1 MSMGA
6 LEGWKLGWIGAG
18 RMGTP
23 LCRRLLDAGATL
35 FVTDTDPARVAHL
48 ATEGA
53 RPAATAAALAEE
65 SNIILSMVPNDM
77 ALLSVVTG
85 PGGVAEEIRPGQVF
99 IDLSTVSPD
108 TSSHVAEAMAARG
121 ADYLRCPVSG
131 STSTAEAGALTIFA
145 SGPEG
150 TLDRCAPLLGVLGK
164 ETLRCGATEE
174 ARAVKLMVNMI
185 VAVTPAIIGE
195 ALAFGGRLGLDWTQ
209 MIDALS
215 RSVVASPLLGYKAEM
230 LKARDWTPAA
240 DVDLVAKDLD
250 LALAVGQREGAPMPI
265 SALARQLAAAY
276 QASGEGG
283 LDFFR
288 VATWPERLLAP
299 NPR

>member
-1 MSMGA
+1 MAA
-6 LEGWKLGWIGAG
+6 LQGWKLGWIGVG

-35 FVTDTDPARVAHL
+35 WVTDTDPARVAPL
-48 ATEGA
+48 AAEGA

-65 SNIILSMVPNDM
+65 ADIILSMVPNDA
-77 ALLSVVTG
+77 ALLAVTTG
-85 PGGVAEEIRPGQVF
+85 PGGAAEEIHPGQIF
-99 IDLSTVSPD
+99 IDLSTVSPA
-108 TSSHVAEAMAARG
+108 TSAQVAEAMASRG

-131 STSTAEAGALTIFA
+131 STSTAAAGALTIFA
-145 SGPEG
+145 SGPDAA
-150 TLDRCAPLLGVLGK
+150 LDRCAPLLGVLGK
-164 ETLRCGATEE
+164 ETLRCGASEE
-174 ARAVKLMVNMI
+174 ARAVKLMVNMV
-185 VAVTPAIIGE
+185 VALTPAVIGE
-195 ALAFGGRLGLDWTQ
+195 ALAFGGRLGLDWDQ
-209 MIDALS
+209 MIDALAS
-215 RSVVASPLLGYKAEM
+215 SVVGSPLLAYKTDM

-250 LALAVGQREGAPMPI
+250 LALAVGQREGVPMLL
-265 SALARQLAAAY
+265 SALARQFAAAY

-299 NPR
+299 NPK

>member
-1 MSMGA
+1 MST
-6 LEGWKLGWIGAG
+6 LQGWRIGWIGIG

-35 FVTDTDPARVAHL
+35 SVTDTDPARIAPM
-48 ATEGA
+48 AEAGA
-53 RPAATAAALAEE
+53 RPNATAAAMAEE
-65 SNIILSMVPNDM
+65 TDILLSMVPNDA
-77 ALLSVVTG
+77 ALLAVTLG
-85 PGGVAEEIRPGQVF
+85 PGGVAEAIRPGQVF
-99 IDLSTVSPD
+99 IDLSTVSPA
-108 TSSHVAEAMAARG
+108 TSARVAEALAARG

-131 STSTAEAGALTIFA
+131 STATAAAGALTIFA
-145 SGPEG
+145 SGPDAA
-150 TLDRCAPLLGVLGK
+150 LDRCAPLLGVLGK
-164 ETLRCGATEE
+164 ETLRCGAAEE
-174 ARAVKLMVNMI
+174 ARAVKLMVNMV
-185 VAVTPAIIGE
+185 VALTPAVIGE
-195 ALAFGGRLGLDWTQ
+195 ALAFGSRLGLDWEG

-215 RSVVASPLLGYKAEM
+215 HSVVASPLLAYKAEM

-250 LALAVGQREGAPMPI
+250 LALAVGQREGAPMPL
-265 SALARQLAAAY
+265 SALARQFAAAY

>member
-1 MSMGA
+1 MGV
-6 LEGWKLGWIGAG
+6 LQGWKLGWIGVG

-35 FVTDTDPARVAHL
+35 SVTDIDPARIAHL
-48 ATEGA
+48 AAEGA
-53 RPAATAAALAEE
+53 HPHATGAALAEE
-65 SNIILSMVPNDM
+65 ADILFSMVPNDA
-77 ALLSVVTG
+77 ALLAIVIG
-85 PGGVAEEIRPGQVF
+85 PGGVAETLRPGQVF
-99 IDLSTVSPD
+99 IDLSTVSPA
-108 TSSHVAEAMAARG
+108 TSARVAEAMAERG

-131 STSTAEAGALTIFA
+131 STASAAAGALTIFA
-145 SGPEG
+145 SGPAAV
-150 TLDRCAPLLGVLGK
+150 LDRCEPVLGVLGK
-164 ETLRCGATEE
+164 ETLRCGEAEE
-174 ARAVKLMVNMI
+174 ARAVKLMVNMV
-185 VAVTPAIIGE
+185 VALTPAVIGE
-195 ALAFGGRLGLDWTQ
+195 ALAFGGRLGLEWDS

-215 RSVVASPLLGYKAEM
+215 RSVVASPLLAYKAEM

-240 DVDLVAKDLD
+240 DVDLVAKDMD
-250 LALAVGQREGAPMPI
+250 LALAVGQREGVPMPL
-265 SALARQLAAAY
+265 SALARQFAAAY

>member
-1 MSMGA
+1 MAA
-6 LEGWKLGWIGAG
+6 LEGWKLGWIGVG

-23 LCRRLLDAGATL
+23 LCHRLIEAGAAL
-35 FVTDTDPARVAHL
+35 SVADTDPARL
-48 ATEGA
+48 APMAAAGA
-53 RPAATAAALAEE
+53 RPAVTAAALAEE
-65 SNIILSMVPNDM
+65 ADIVLTMVPNDL

-85 PGGVAEEIRPGQVF
+85 PGGLVETMRPGQVL
-99 IDLSTVSPD
+99 IDLSTVSPAAS
-108 TSSHVAEAMAARG
+108 TQVAEVMATRG

-131 STSTAEAGALTIFA
+131 STSTAAAGALTIFA
-145 SGPEG
+145 SGPE
-150 TLDRCAPLLGVLGK
+150 TALDRCAPLLGVLGR
-164 ETLRCGATEE
+164 ETLRCGGAEE
-174 ARAVKLMVNMI
+174 ARAVKLMVNMV
-185 VAVTPAIIGE
+185 VAMTPAIIGE
-195 ALAFGGRLGLDWTQ
+195 ALAFGGRLGLDWSA
-209 MIDALS
+209 MVDALS
-215 RSVVASPLLGYKAEM
+215 SSVVASPLLAYKAEM

-250 LALAVGQREGAPMPI
+250 LALAVGQREGAPMPL
-265 SALARQLAAAY
+265 SAMARQFAAAY

>member
-1 MSMGA
+1 MGA

-48 ATEGA
+48 AAEGA

-65 SNIILSMVPNDM
+65 SDFILSMVPNDM

>member
-1 MSMGA
+1 MSV
-6 LEGWKLGWIGAG
+6 LQGWEIGWIGVG

-35 FVTDTDPARVAHL
+35 SVTDTDPARIAPL
-48 ATEGA
+48 AEAGA
-53 RPAATAAALAEE
+53 RPNATAAAMAEGAD
-65 SNIILSMVPNDM
+65 ILLSMVPNDA
-77 ALLSVVTG
+77 ALLAVTLG
-85 PGGVAEEIRPGQVF
+85 PGGVAEAIRPGQVF
-99 IDLSTVSPD
+99 IDLSTVSPA
-108 TSSHVAEAMAARG
+108 TSARVAEALAARG

-131 STSTAEAGALTIFA
+131 STATAAAGTLTIFA
-145 SGPEG
+145 SGPDAA
-150 TLDRCAPLLGVLGK
+150 LDRCAPLLGVLGK
-164 ETLRCGATEE
+164 ETLRCGAAEE
-174 ARAVKLMVNMI
+174 ARAVKLMVNMV
-185 VAVTPAIIGE
+185 VALTPAVIGE
-195 ALAFGGRLGLDWTQ
+195 ALAFGTRLGLDWEG

-215 RSVVASPLLGYKAEM
+215 HSVVASPLLAYKAEM

-250 LALAVGQREGAPMPI
+250 LALAVGQREGAPMPL
-265 SALARQLAAAY
+265 SALARQFAAAY

>member
-1 MSMGA
+1 MAA
-6 LEGWKLGWIGAG
+6 LRDWKLGWIGVG

-23 LCRRLLDAGATL
+23 LCHRLIEAGAAL
-35 FVTDTDPARVAHL
+35 GVADTDPARL
-48 ATEGA
+48 APMAAAGA
-53 RPAATAAALAEE
+53 RPAVTAAALAEGAD
-65 SNIILSMVPNDM
+65 ILLSMVPNDL

-85 PGGVAEEIRPGQVF
+85 PGGLAETMRPGQVL
-99 IDLSTVSPD
+99 IDLSTVSPAA
-108 TSSHVAEAMAARG
+108 SARVAEVMAARG

-131 STSTAEAGALTIFA
+131 STSTAAAGALTIFA
-145 SGPEG
+145 SGPEAA
-150 TLDRCAPLLGVLGK
+150 LDRCAPLLAVLGR
-164 ETLRCGATEE
+164 ETLRCGAAEE
-174 ARAVKLMVNMI
+174 ARAVKLMVNMV
-185 VAVTPAIIGE
+185 VALTPAILGE
-195 ALAFGGRLGLDWTQ
+195 ALAFGGRLGLDWSA
-209 MIDALS
+209 MVDALS
-215 RSVVASPLLGYKAEM
+215 KSVVASPLLAYKAEM

-250 LALAVGQREGAPMPI
+250 LALAVGQREGAPMPL
-265 SALARQLAAAY
+265 SALARQFAAAY

>member
-1 MSMGA
+1 MGA
-6 LEGWKLGWIGAG
+6 LQGWNLGWIGVG

-35 FVTDTDPARVAHL
+35 SVADIDPARIAHL
-48 ATEGA
+48 AAEGA
-53 RPAATAAALAEE
+53 RPNATAAALAEE
-65 SNIILSMVPNDM
+65 ADILLSMVPNDA
-77 ALLSVVTG
+77 ALLAVTTG
-85 PGGVAEEIRPGQVF
+85 SGGVAETIRPGQVF
-99 IDLSTVSPD
+99 IDLSTVSPA
-108 TSSHVAEAMAARG
+108 TSARVAEALAARG

-131 STSTAEAGALTIFA
+131 STSSAAAGALTIFA
-145 SGPEG
+145 SGPDPV
-150 TLDRCAPLLGVLGK
+150 LDRCAPLLGVLGR
-164 ETLRCGATEE
+164 ETLRCGGAEE
-174 ARAVKLMVNMI
+174 ARAVKLMVNMV
-185 VAVTPAIIGE
+185 VALTPAVIGE
-195 ALAFGGRLGLDWTQ
+195 ALAFGGRLGLGWEG

-215 RSVVASPLLGYKAEM
+215 HSVVASPLLAYKAEM

-250 LALAVGQREGAPMPI
+250 LALAVGGQEGAPMPL
-265 SALARQLAAAY
+265 SALARQFAAAY